1 MSAILEP
8 FKSTKLPCSSK
19 RTLIKPSRRRIHI
32 ADQQKATSSES
43 HSRRHDKGPFHVE
56 PQSESQTVFR
66 SRDYPTRRQDEPK
79 HTHEETYANESEQE
93 PLQVEPTIARST
105 LKSEEEWEG
114 FAQLIKLPDGT
125 PKWQCHWRTM
135 DDGVEVNC
143 GYLSKK
149 QLVKRHVETT
159 HLKYRQVASICKAQ

>member
-1 MSAILEP
+1 MSTILEP
-8 FKSTKLPCSSK
+8 FKSTKLPYTSK
-19 RTLIKPSRRRIHI
+19 RTLINPSRRRIHI
-32 ADQQKATSSES
+32 ADQQKGTAPES
-43 HSRRHDKGPFHVE
+43 RSRRHGEGPFHVE
-56 PQSESQTVFR
+56 PQSGSQSAFG
-66 SRDYPTRRQDEPK
+66 SRDYPTHREDGPK
-79 HTHEETYANESEQE
+79 HTLEETYANKPEQA
-93 PLQVEPTIARST
+93 PLQVEPTITRST
-105 LKSEEEWEG
+105 LKGEEEWEE

-159 HLKYRQVASICKAQ
+159 HLKYRRVSIFKAQ

>member
-8 FKSTKLPCSSK
+8 FKSTKLPYSSN
-19 RTLIKPSRRRIHI
+19 RTLIKYSRRRIHI
-32 ADQQKATSSES
+32 ADQQQPTAPEPRP
-43 HSRRHDKGPFHVE
+43 RRYGKGPFHVE
-56 PQSESQTVFR
+56 PQPRPQSAFASPGHSTHFEDEFK
-66 SRDYPTRRQDEPK
+66 PTL
-79 HTHEETYANESEQE
+79 EETYENEPEQR
-93 PLQVEPTIARST
+93 PPQVEPTIIKSS

-114 FAQLIKLPDGT
+114 FAQVIKLPDGT
-125 PKWQCHWRTM
+125 SKWQCHWRTM

-159 HLKYRQVASICKAQ
+159 HLKYRQVSIHIAL

>member
-1 MSAILEP
+1 MSTILEP
-8 FKSTKLPCSSK
+8 FKSTKLPYTSK
-19 RTLIKPSRRRIHI
+19 RTLINPSRRRIHI
-32 ADQQKATSSES
+32 ADQQKGTAPES
-43 HSRRHDKGPFHVE
+43 RSRRHGEGPFHVE
-56 PQSESQTVFR
+56 PQSGSQSAFG
-66 SRDYPTRRQDEPK
+66 SRDYPTHREDEPK
-79 HTHEETYANESEQE
+79 HTLEETYANKPEQA
-93 PLQVEPTIARST
+93 PLQVEPTITRST
-105 LKSEEEWEG
+105 LKGEEEWEE

-159 HLKYRQVASICKAQ
+159 HLKYRRVSIYKAQ